1 MIDKNDVIAWLTEN
15 PDLLVQHPEL
25 LDRLDLPHHSGT
37 TSLIERQVERLREEN
52 QRLTTQLKT
61 LAGIA
66 GENERL
72 IKRLHELTL
81 SVMSAD
87 SGASFIEQLFA
98 RLGEDFRAE
107 QVTLHLTRA
116 LPELDKVNGIKLHQ
130 DPPEWFQRLMDRKQI
145 ECGRLTREK
154 LSMLFA
160 DQAGQIAS
168 AAVVPISTMGVLAI
182 GASDSDRF
190 YPGMGTLFLELLG
203 TTIRHRL
210 DRPEAIHRKRA

>member
-1 MIDKNDVIAWLTEN
+1 MIDKTDVIAWLTDN
-15 PDLLVQHPEL
+15 PDLFVHHPEL
-25 LDRLDLPHHSGT
+25 LDQLDLPHQSGT

-52 QRLTTQLKT
+52 QKLTTQLKT

-87 SGASFIEQLFA
+87 TGASFIDQLFA

-107 QVTLHLTRA
+107 QVTLHLVRA
-116 LPELDKVNGIKLHQ
+116 LPELDKVSGIEFHQ
-130 DPPEWFQRLMDRKQI
+130 EAPEWFQRLMDRKQI

-154 LSMLFA
+154 LSLLFA
-160 DQAGQIAS
+160 DRAEQIAS
-168 AAVVPISTMGVLAI
+168 AAVVPISGLGVLAI

-190 YPGMGTLFLELLG
+190 HPGMGTLFLELLG

-210 DRPEAIHRKRA
+210 DRPEAVHRKRA

>member
-1 MIDKNDVIAWLTEN
+1 MTDKNDVIAWLTDN
-15 PDLLVQHPEL
+15 PDLFVHHPEL
-25 LDRLDLPHHSGT
+25 LDRLDLPHQSGT

-52 QRLTTQLKT
+52 QKLTTQLKT

-87 SGASFIEQLFA
+87 TGASFIEQLFA

-107 QVTLHLTRA
+107 QVMLHLTRP
-116 LPELDKVNGIKLHQ
+116 LPELDKVNGIRFHQ
-130 DPPEWFQRLMDRKQI
+130 DIPEWFQRLMDRKQI

-154 LSMLFA
+154 LSMLFS

-168 AAVVPISTMGVLAI
+168 AAVVPISTIGVLAI